1 MRKREV
7 IEPRKVQQIEVDTL
21 FMVADNN
28 MQTIMARMH
37 SFYRGLRA
45 RRVSNSCIYHTRE
58 ILCVPRMRYTCKQDS
73 ETSRHVN
80 DTQEVG

>member
-7 IEPRKVQQIEVDTL
+7 IEPRESQQIEVDTL

-28 MQTIMARMH
+28 MQTTLARMH

-45 RRVSNSCIYHTRE
+45 WRVLHWYKNHTRE
-58 ILCVPRMRYTCKQDS
+58 IL
-73 ETSRHVN
+73 
-80 DTQEVG
+80 